1 MIPRPPRSTRTDTLF
16 PYTTLFRSARHQ
28 LVPCQGR
35 DEHEDPVGGEEQAV
49 ERDHQEHGHQHRAI
63 FFDGPHDLSFS
74 YREGAYWW
82 AGRYAA
88 ARLSES
94 AQRTEPRRRLPP
106 GARRRSASAVPE
118 SLASPAALPP
128 RPAPLEP
135 RTPEAPR
142 LAARE

>member
-49 ERDHQEHGHQHRAI
+49 ERDHQEHGNQHRAI

-82 AGRYAA
+82 AGRYEA
-88 ARLSES
+88 ARLSQS
-94 AQRTEPRRRLPP
+94 AKRIEPRRGFTP
-106 GARRRSASAVPE
+106 GVRARSSSAVPK
-118 SLASPAALPP
+118 
-128 RPAPLEP
+128 
-135 RTPEAPR
+135 
-142 LAARE
+142 